1 MKEEDV
7 KTILKDSL
15 VMIGSDGRAVSP
27 YGKFSNVHFHPRY
40 YGTFPRILGKY
51 VREEKVISLPEA
63 IRKMTYMPA
72 TKIGLRDRG
81 QITEGAFADIVIF
94 NPQTVIDN
102 ATFEN
107 SHRFSSGIREVLV
120 NGKLVVERGKLTS
133 LLPGVFLRRK

>member
-1 MKEEDV
+1 
-7 KTILKDSL
+7 
-15 VMIGSDGRAVSP
+15 
-27 YGKFSNVHFHPRY
+27 
-40 YGTFPRILGKY
+40 
-51 VREEKVISLPEA
+51 
-63 IRKMTYMPA
+63 MTYMPA

-120 NGKLVVERGKLTS
+120 NGKLVVEGGKLTS
-133 LLPGVFLRRK
+133 SLPGKFLRRK

>member
-1 MKEEDV
+1 MKEEDI
-7 KTILKDSL
+7 KTIMKDPL
-15 VMIGSDGRAVSP
+15 VMIGSDGRAVAP
-27 YGKFSNVHFHPRY
+27 HGKYTKTHPHPRY

-63 IRKMTYMPA
+63 IRKMTFMA
-72 TKIGLRDRG
+72 ASKIGLKDRG

-107 SHRFSSGIREVLV
+107 PHRFSSGIKEVLV
-120 NGKLVVERGKLTS
+120 NGKLVIEEGKLTS
-133 LLPGVFLRRK
+133 SLPGKFLRRK